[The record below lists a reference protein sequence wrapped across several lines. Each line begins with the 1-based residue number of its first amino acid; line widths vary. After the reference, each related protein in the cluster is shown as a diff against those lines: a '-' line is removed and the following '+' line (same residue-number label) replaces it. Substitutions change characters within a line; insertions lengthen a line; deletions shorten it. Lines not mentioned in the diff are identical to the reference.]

1 MLAVLA
7 TSFAIGFLGSFH
19 CVGMCGGLVTTMTM
33 ARPRIWWPGL
43 MAYQAGRIATYAF
56 LGLITGIIGIVL
68 SKLPGFSNAQ
78 NILTAVAGIMM
89 IAFGLHIGG
98 WIPDPFKKITSGFMR
113 LSRLGNWLRSA
124 STSDSP
130 MSWFIVGFLNGFLPC
145 GLVYAGLTQSL
156 AVGSVPMAALI
167 MIAFGLGTVP
177 AMTLTPLVLK
187 SITPVNRSRIL
198 KIAAFLLIILGL
210 LTIFRGSDWMHSV
223 HQATGLMDHS
233 SHDMS
238 HEGMENN
245 HQLNDEMSHENM
257 QH

>member
-43 MAYQAGRIATYAF
+43 MAYQVGRISTYAF
-56 LGLITGIIGIVL
+56 LGLVTGIIGIVL
-68 SKLPGFSNAQ
+68 SKLPGFSSAQ
-78 NILTAVAGIMM
+78 NILTAAAGIMM

-98 WIPDPFKKITSGFMR
+98 WVPDPFKKITSGFMR
-113 LSRLGNWLRSA
+113 ISRLGNWLRSA

-156 AVGSVPMAALI
+156 AVGNVPMAALI

-187 SITPVNRSRIL
+187 SITPINRARIL
-198 KIAAFLLIILGL
+198 KLAAFMLIALGL
-210 LTIFRGSDWMHSV
+210 LTIFRGSDWLHSQ
-223 HQATGLMDHS
+223 HDSSGTHTPTTHAPTTADHS
-233 SHDMS
+233 
-238 HEGMENN
+238 N
-245 HQLNDEMSHENM
+245 HTKTDAP
-257 QH
+257 